1 LPSSGQGDLL
11 DAVNFKAAVEP
22 IAHGD
27 VGSALDDHRHSFVVL
42 DLRTRRSTQQDQQS
56 PAQILLVQKHK

>member
-1 LPSSGQGDLL
+1 
-11 DAVNFKAAVEP
+11 VNFKAAVEP

-27 VGSALDDHRHSFVVL
+27 VGGALDDHRHSFVVL